1 MRVLKGHVGTN
12 NMSSYEFDFKVADD
26 VTDEKINEVFQ
37 SIACEQI
44 GFWCYWEEN
53 NENDRREKTDR

>member
-26 VTDEKINEVFQ
+26 VTDEKINEVCQ

-44 GFWCYWEEN
+44 GFWCYWEES
-53 NENDRREKTDR
+53 NETD